1 AKSPRNDV
9 QIKISNTK
17 GYVVVKCFFTIFTN
31 NTVIPGLTRDLLNTC
46 SAYTVLNWQI
56 PGQARDDSL
65 RKYFCFHKQ

>member
-1 AKSPRNDV
+1 M
-9 QIKISNTK
+9 
-17 GYVVVKCFFTIFTN
+17 FTN
-31 NTVIPGLTRDLLNTC
+31 NTVILGLTRDLLNTC